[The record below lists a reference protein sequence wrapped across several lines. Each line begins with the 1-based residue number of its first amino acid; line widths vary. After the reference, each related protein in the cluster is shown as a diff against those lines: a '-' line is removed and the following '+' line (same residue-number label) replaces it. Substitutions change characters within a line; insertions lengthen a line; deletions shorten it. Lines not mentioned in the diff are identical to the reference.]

1 MVHVGELHTE
11 TLINPVF
18 MSVKTGVPCKW
29 TTDSKRF
36 ILDNFDI
43 IQDCPARIYN
53 VAPVL
58 CPPSWLHECYSSE
71 FSHRIEVV
79 VGPAQWGTC
88 IYTVFNIAYSHALAC
103 WNNNVA
109 AVGPTLQDIT
119 ILDALTG
126 SQTAVISGHTAC
138 IISLTYSSDGTFL
151 VSGSDDKTI
160 KLWDVQTGGVIKT
173 LCGHTDR
180 VHSVSISAD
189 NTMIASASR
198 DRTICLWNIKT
209 GNHHI
214 IERYRDYA
222 NNTTFSPVNSQLL
235 SLSGSGT
242 VQQWNI
248 NGCKIGSSVPGDY
261 IVFSQDGTQFV
272 SWKEKTVTIRNTG
285 SRATT
290 KKFNLASKAHYCCFS
305 PNGRFIAAA
314 TFHVIYLWDITSS
327 DPCLIQTFIGHS
339 GSVTSLV
346 FSSPYSLIS
355 ASIDKSIK
363 FWQISALPVDPGTP
377 STESTSLTSAQV
389 KSVSLQARDGLAF
402 SIDLV
407 GVLKTWD
414 ILTGCCKESCET
426 QIERVEHAD
435 IQLIG
440 DRLIIVWKEM
450 LQREINVWEAKKG
463 KLQTISIPHVHIQG
477 LRIIGDGSRVLLL
490 DKSTIEVWDIWT
502 GRSLYWEWLKRDD
515 GNFNTLRWSSIEEPV
530 YFDTFRM
537 DDSKVLIH
545 LGSSVQGWDFGTP
558 GTTPIQFSKTSSGG
572 PHLNLID
579 KDGPVKIEDGIT
591 GKEIFQ
597 LHGKYAEPSA
607 MQWDGQYLIAGY
619 ELGEVLIL
627 NFGDVLS

>member
-1 MVHVGELHTE
+1 M
-11 TLINPVF
+11 F
-18 MSVKTGVPCKW
+18 VKTGFPCKW

-36 ILDNFDI
+36 ILDNFNV
-43 IQDCPARIYN
+43 IQDCPARMYN
-53 VAPVL
+53 VAPVF

-71 FSHRIEVV
+71 FSCRIKVV

-88 IYTVFNIAYSHALAC
+88 IRTVFNIAYPHALTC
-103 WNNNVA
+103 WNNNIA

-126 SQTAVISGHTAC
+126 SQTAVISGHTDC
-138 IISLTYSSDGTFL
+138 IISLVYSSDGTFL

-173 LCGHTDR
+173 FYGHTDR

-198 DRTICLWNIKT
+198 DKTVCLWNIKT
-209 GNHHI
+209 GNCRI

-222 NNTTFSPVNSQLL
+222 NNVTFSPINSQLL
-235 SLSGSGT
+235 SSSGNST

-248 NGCKIGSSVPGDY
+248 NGRKIGSPVSGDY
-261 IVFSQDGTQFV
+261 TVFSQDGVQFV

-285 SRATT
+285 SRAIT
-290 KKFNLASKAHYCCFS
+290 KKFNLVSKAHHCCFS
-305 PNGRFIAAA
+305 PNGKFVAAA
-314 TFHVIYLWDITSS
+314 TFHVIHLWDITVP

-346 FSSPYSLIS
+346 FSSPYSLVS
-355 ASIDKSIK
+355 ASIDKSVK
-363 FWQISALPVDPGTP
+363 FWQISTLPVDPGRP
-377 STESTSLTSAQV
+377 NTESTSPTSAEI
-389 KSVSLQARDGLAF
+389 KSVSLQAKDGLAF
-402 SIDLV
+402 SIDLA
-407 GVLKTWD
+407 GVVKTWD
-414 ILTGCCKESCET
+414 ILTGCCKESYET
-426 QIERVEHAD
+426 QIERIEHAD
-435 IQLIG
+435 IQLVG
-440 DRLIIVWKEM
+440 NRLIVVWKEM
-450 LQREINVWEAKKG
+450 LQRGINVWDAEKG

-477 LRIIGDGSRVLLL
+477 LRMIGDGSRVLLL
-490 DKSTIEVWDIWT
+490 DRSTIEVWDIWT

-515 GNFNTLRWSSIEEPV
+515 GNFNTPQLGGMEGPV
-530 YFDTFRM
+530 HFDTLRM
-537 DDSKVLIH
+537 DGSKVLVH

-558 GTTPIQFSKTSSGG
+558 GTTPIQLSKTSLGG
-572 PHLNLID
+572 PHLNLVD
-579 KDGPVKIEDGIT
+579 KGGPVKIEDGIT

-619 ELGEVLIL
+619 ELGEVLVL
-627 NFGDVLS
+627 NFGDVFS